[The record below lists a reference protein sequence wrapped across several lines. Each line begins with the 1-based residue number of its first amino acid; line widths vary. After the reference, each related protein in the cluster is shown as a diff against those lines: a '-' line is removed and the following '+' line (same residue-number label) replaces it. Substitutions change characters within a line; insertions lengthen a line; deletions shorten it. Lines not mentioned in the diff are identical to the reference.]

1 MHNIDTLK
9 SLLFLW
15 SGTEIHKIFVY
26 WPNDQADKII
36 NDIVSTPD
44 GLFFIIGFDRLP
56 DEHYCYVDTWLFDH
70 EHTKKNV
77 FLLNEDFISQT
88 LITQQLKCIQ
98 PLNFC
103 HDLIANLSFLQEH
116 RYKINK
122 DFNDTQL
129 NSNNQWLCL
138 NRTMRDHRQYVCFS
152 WLPKYKDNIIY
163 SQGQMS
169 FIGDINFYNN
179 FQGYPPW
186 VSNASNLFSLKQHY
200 HKTCGSIVVETAVKE
215 TPPLSEKI
223 FHAFLAMHPVM
234 IVGVA
239 GIVDYLRTHDFDMFD
254 DILDH
259 SYDLIPDTTERIDR
273 LFLNNHQI
281 IRNGID
287 RRTIKDRLKK
297 NQDNVWKYYDGQLC
311 NLEISFNKIHQH
323 YDNSSL

>member
-1 MHNIDTLK
+1 
-9 SLLFLW
+9 
-15 SGTEIHKIFVY
+15 
-26 WPNDQADKII
+26 
-36 NDIVSTPD
+36 
-44 GLFFIIGFDRLP
+44 
-56 DEHYCYVDTWLFDH
+56 
-70 EHTKKNV
+70 
-77 FLLNEDFISQT
+77 
-88 LITQQLKCIQ
+88 
-98 PLNFC
+98 
-103 HDLIANLSFLQEH
+103 
-116 RYKINK
+116 
-122 DFNDTQL
+122 
-129 NSNNQWLCL
+129 
-138 NRTMRDHRQYVCFS
+138 
-152 WLPKYKDNIIY
+152 
-163 SQGQMS
+163 
-169 FIGDINFYNN
+169 
-179 FQGYPPW
+179 
-186 VSNASNLFSLKQHY
+186 LFSLKQHY

-323 YDNSSL
+323 YDNSSLSLFPFRPHHY